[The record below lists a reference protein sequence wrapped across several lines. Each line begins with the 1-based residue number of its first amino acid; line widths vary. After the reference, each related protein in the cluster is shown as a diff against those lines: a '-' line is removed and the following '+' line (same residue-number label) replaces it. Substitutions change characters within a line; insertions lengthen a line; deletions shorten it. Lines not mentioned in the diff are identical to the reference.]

1 MDPETPSRRKKTG
14 DEPVTIDLEAT
25 PASVSNEALAASDTT
40 DGDAVTAGTAQTD
53 TPVSEPVQDEAAP
66 ADALDEG
73 DRPEPVEPARATYE
87 EPASPSYEE
96 QPRPAYEEQPRHETT
111 APARQSNAGALA
123 ASILG
128 GLIALVGAGSLQ
140 YGGYLPALGPE
151 RSGDSGAVAALSNE
165 VEALKA
171 RVSEAPA
178 GNAADLQ
185 PIETRL
191 AALEKTAGEGSTAAA
206 DPQALAKVQDD
217 VARMATELAALREAI
232 ARTTEAVSTT
242 EGTLTERIA
251 AAEQKLEEPR
261 SDVTVARAVA
271 ASALKTAIERG
282 GPYLAELEAL
292 ASISP
297 DDPAVAGL
305 REHAAVGAPSRADM
319 VRDFQDTAD
328 QILDAVHQPEGEQGI
343 FNRLV
348 SSAASAVR
356 VRPVGSVEGDT
367 PEAVV
372 ARIETKLQNGDFK
385 GAQIEWK
392 TLPESGQAAAAEYK
406 RTLDRRVTIEDMI
419 GGVVSGAMT
428 GTAKQG

>member
-14 DEPVTIDLEAT
+14 DEPVTIDLEAA

-40 DGDAVTAGTAQTD
+40 DGDAVTAGTAPTD
-53 TPVSEPVQDEAAP
+53 TPVSEPVQDEAAT
-66 ADALDEG
+66 ADAFDEG

-111 APARQSNAGALA
+111 APPRQSNAGALA

-128 GLIALVGAGSLQ
+128 GLIALIGAGSLQ

-165 VEALKA
+165 VEALKT
-171 RVSEAPA
+171 RLSEAPP

-206 DPQALAKVQDD
+206 DPQALTKVQDD

-271 ASALKTAIERG
+271 ASALKTAIDRG